1 MPKTPRYI
9 ELAATLR
16 RGIVSGRAPVGA
28 QLPTEHELCAAHD
41 VSRHTARAALK
52 VLEDEGLIERRP
64 GLGTQ
69 VISAGSPPT
78 FAQRLGG
85 LDDLLQYAHETR
97 LELVGHKAVALSAVD
112 ADRLGAARGSRWL
125 RLDGVRR
132 AGLEPVAATTVYVA
146 EVIGAKP
153 TDFRRGGCA
162 VTETIEKKYGVA
174 TALIRQRIV
183 AESLSKE
190 DAAHLRRPAGSPGLR
205 TLRRYYDAAE
215 ALFVISDSRHPGE
228 GFAYE
233 MTYRRSKGR

>member
-112 ADRLGAARGSRWL
+112 AD
-125 RLDGVRR
+125 
-132 AGLEPVAATTVYVA
+132 LEPVAATTVYVA